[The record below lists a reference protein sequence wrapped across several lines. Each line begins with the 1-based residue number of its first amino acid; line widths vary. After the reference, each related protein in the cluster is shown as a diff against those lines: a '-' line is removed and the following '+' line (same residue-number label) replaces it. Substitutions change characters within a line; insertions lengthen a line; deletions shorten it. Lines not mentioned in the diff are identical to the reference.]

1 VGSGLTITLLAR
13 GAYSR
18 NAVGAGGS
26 RDDEVPA
33 ASASSSAAAS
43 RIAIP
48 REPPRAD

>member
-18 NAVGAGGS
+18 NGVVGGGS

-33 ASASSSAAAS
+33 AASASSSAADS

-48 REPPRAD
+48 IPG